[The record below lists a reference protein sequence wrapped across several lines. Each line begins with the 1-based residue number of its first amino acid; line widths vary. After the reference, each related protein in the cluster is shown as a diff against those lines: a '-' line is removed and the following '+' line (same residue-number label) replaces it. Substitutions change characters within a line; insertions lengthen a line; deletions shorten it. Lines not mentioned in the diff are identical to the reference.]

1 MNTGALVDGLLL
13 FLAFVAFVAL
23 HEFAHAWMANRCG
36 DDTPR
41 LQGRLTLDPLAH
53 IDWIGT
59 VILPLVLVLM
69 AAAGGGQ
76 MLLGWGK
83 PVQVN
88 LNNFGVRRRDDIL
101 VSVAGPFMNLLIVI
115 GLFMILRILG
125 WFHVYSADRA
135 ILAMAQLSMFLCF
148 FNLLPIPPL
157 DGGHIMRNLVGISDE
172 AYAAISRYSFLF
184 FIMIMRSPAV
194 GDFLQMITDSAMGIL
209 AIPFGF
215 HLRYA

>member
-1 MNTGALVDGLLL
+1 MDTGALIDGLLM

-23 HEFAHAWMANRCG
+23 HEFAHAWTADRCG

-59 VILPLVLVLM
+59 VILPLALVLM

-88 LNNFGVRRRDDIL
+88 LNNFRVRRRDDIL

-115 GLFMILRILG
+115 ALLGLLRILRFAG
-125 WFHVYSADRA
+125 IYSADHA
-135 ILAMAQLSMFLCF
+135 IFDMAQLSMFLCF
-148 FNLLPIPPL
+148 FNLLPVPPL
-157 DGGHIMRNLVGISDE
+157 DGGHILRNLVGISDE
-172 AYAAISRYSFLF
+172 AYAAMSRYSFLF
-184 FIMIMRSPAV
+184 FIMIMRSQAV
-194 GDFLQMITDSAMGIL
+194 GDFLSMVTNSAL
-209 AIPFGF
+209 TFVALPFGF
-215 HLRYA
+215 HLQFS

>member
-1 MNTGALVDGLLL
+1 MDTGALVDGFLL

-23 HEFAHAWMANRCG
+23 HEFAHAWTADRCG

-53 IDWIGT
+53 IEWVGT
-59 VILPLVLVLM
+59 IILPLVLVFIS
-69 AAAGGGQ
+69 ASGGPH
-76 MLLGWGK
+76 LLFGWGK

-115 GLFMILRILG
+115 ALLGILRILRLS
-125 WFHVYSADRA
+125 HIYSADDA
-135 ILAMAQLSMFLCF
+135 FFNMAQLSMFLCF
-148 FNLLPIPPL
+148 FNLLPVPPL

-172 AYAAISRYSFLF
+172 AYAAISRYSFILF
-184 FIMIMRSPAV
+184 IIIMQSPAV
-194 GDFLQMITDSAMGIL
+194 GEFLTTITNSALIMV
-209 AIPFGF
+209 AQPFGF
-215 HLRYA
+215 HLQAV